1 MRSLIVRELIMDG
14 YRVADI
20 GDQVWENGDRVV
32 SFFFL
37 KLAAAWMLYLSRHK
51 GPSQPASQ
59 PGSQDGA
66 DSGIFVW
73 R

>member
-1 MRSLIVRELIMDG
+1 MDG